1 MQNLKVAIQLEHV
14 SKNFKKLCA
23 VNDVSA
29 ELFAGKMYAI
39 MGPSGA
45 GKSTLLNLMGTLD
58 VPSSGTIWI
67 SGQDVVRLSEP
78 QRAALRSQYLGFVFQ
93 AFLLNP
99 KMKAYENVM
108 LPMYLEKCSKSEMK
122 KRAYSL
128 LDELGLRERANH
140 FPKELSGGEQ
150 QRVALARA
158 LANDPACIL
167 ADEPTG
173 NLDPD
178 NEQAVFEYLKRLSE
192 QGKCVVVV
200 SHNARIREY
209 ADEVLQMN
217 RGSVLNFD

>member
-1 MQNLKVAIQLEHV
+1 MQNLKVVIQLEHV

-39 MGPSGA
+39 MGSSGA

-58 VPSSGTIWI
+58 VPSSGTIRI

-108 LPMYLEKCSKSEMK
+108 LPMYLGKCSKSEMK

-128 LDELGLRERANH
+128 LDELGLNERANH

-158 LANDPACIL
+158 LANDPTCIL

>member
-1 MQNLKVAIQLEHV
+1 MQNLKVAIQLERV

-58 VPSSGTIWI
+58 VPSSGTIRI

-108 LPMYLEKCSKSEMK
+108 LPMYLGKCSKSEMK
-122 KRAYSL
+122 NRAYSL

>member
-58 VPSSGTIWI
+58 VPSSGTIRI

-108 LPMYLEKCSKSEMK
+108 LPMYLGKRSQSEMK

>member
-58 VPSSGTIWI
+58 VPSSGTIRI

-108 LPMYLEKCSKSEMK
+108 LPMYLGKCSKSEMK
-122 KRAYSL
+122 NRAYSL

-192 QGKCVVVV
+192 RGKCVVVV

>member
-58 VPSSGTIWI
+58 VPSSGTIRI

-108 LPMYLEKCSKSEMK
+108 LPMYLGKCSKSEMK
-122 KRAYSL
+122 ERAYSL

>member
-58 VPSSGTIWI
+58 VPSSGTIRI

-108 LPMYLEKCSKSEMK
+108 LPMYLGKCSKSEMK
-122 KRAYSL
+122 NRAYSL

>member
-1 MQNLKVAIQLEHV
+1 MQNLKVAIQLERV

-58 VPSSGTIWI
+58 VPSSGTIRI

-108 LPMYLEKCSKSEMK
+108 LPMYLGKCSKSEMK
-122 KRAYSL
+122 NRAYSL

-178 NEQAVFEYLKRLSE
+178 NEQAVFEYLKHLSE